1 MKWALLLCL
10 ATAGCQQGSTNAEPS
25 AAAPSASAGG
35 TQIISLPKA
44 TITDAYK
51 TDISNLC
58 DAVQL
63 SGAMDKPKDERWTVI
78 AMWPGPHIKTE
89 DGREFGFELVFF
101 KRRTDLDRFSVVP
114 VRLLGNPYYF
124 AHFAITDKGENI
136 PRGGGL
142 LALHAHR
149 QRLDAAAGQPGVHGR
164 HEAAEAPG
172 HAARLVDEDLGAE
185 DDAAGE
191 IVVAAEELGGRVED
205 HVGALGERPG
215 DHRRRKGRVHRKAH
229 AARAAPARTPAHV
242 GPAPQRVGVR
252 LGD

>member
-78 AMWPGPHIKTE
+78 AMWLGPHIKTE
-89 DGREFGFELVFF
+89 EGREFLV
-101 KRRTDLDRFSVVP
+101 
-114 VRLLGNPYYF
+114 
-124 AHFAITDKGENI
+124 AIQ
-136 PRGGGL
+136 PLRGQAKV
-142 LALHAHR
+142 LALET
-149 QRLDAAAGQPGVHGR
+149 
-164 HEAAEAPG
+164 EA
-172 HAARLVDEDLGAE
+172 
-185 DDAAGE
+185 
-191 IVVAAEELGGRVED
+191 
-205 HVGALGERPG
+205 
-215 DHRRRKGRVHRKAH
+215 K
-229 AARAAPARTPAHV
+229 
-242 GPAPQRVGVR
+242 RVG
-252 LGD
+252 LGKCALADEWRQP